1 MVCSISR
8 SDTSAAQDV
17 LAALVELSPPEA
29 ALVIHDGHAC
39 EDLDIGICAGR
50 HNGAVRMFVT
60 AGNAAALV

>member
-1 MVCSISR
+1 MVWSMSR